1 MFWAYSDSDDEA
13 DFDPYDIK
21 NTTKYSKC
29 KYGANIN
36 TYNYCCNKCML
47 EKKAQREELRYN
59 TFYFIFNEKAEA
71 TYPINSDWSVL
82 GLVPPKTQTE
92 IKKKYRQLCLK
103 AHPDKGGSKEDFIKI
118 TNSYNNLCVT
128 C

>member
-1 MFWAYSDSDDEA
+1 
-13 DFDPYDIK
+13 
-21 NTTKYSKC
+21 
-29 KYGANIN
+29 
-36 TYNYCCNKCML
+36 ML
-47 EKKAQREELRYN
+47 EKKKQQEELRYN
-59 TFYFIFNEKAEA
+59 TFYFIFSKKEE
-71 TYPINSDWSVL
+71 TRYPVNDDWSVL
-82 GLVPPKTQTE
+82 SLKPPKTQAE